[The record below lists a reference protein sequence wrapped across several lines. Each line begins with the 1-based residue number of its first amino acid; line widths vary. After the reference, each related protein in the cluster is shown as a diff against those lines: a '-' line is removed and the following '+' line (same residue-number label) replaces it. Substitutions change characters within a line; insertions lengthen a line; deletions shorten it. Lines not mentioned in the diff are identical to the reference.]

1 MALSEYTVNHYLNRA
16 TRKLD
21 SVIASKLPRRYARA

>member
-1 MALSEYTVNHYLNRA
+1 VNHYLNRA

-21 SVIASKLPRRYARA
+21 AVNRVQAVVKAIRAGLLN